1 MRGWSMKKDRQLIE
15 LARDNRSAEQ
25 IAKKMDASLPQ
36 VLKVARRLGLNLG
49 TQTPKRDR
57 RFSAK

>member
-1 MRGWSMKKDRQLIE
+1 MKKDRQLIE